1 MKKVLL
7 GILVVFILIQMIRPT
22 KNDSRNDINHI
33 STVIA
38 VPNEVQEIFK
48 TSCNDCH
55 SNNTVYPWYSEVAPV
70 SWYLAQHINEGKE
83 HMNLSE
89 WTVYNKNQQDHILK
103 DFEEV
108 LETHEMPLK
117 SYLIIH
123 KDAEMTNE
131 QYEVLM
137 NWVKSIN
144 LN

>member
-33 STVIA
+33 STVMA
-38 VPNEVQEIFK
+38 VPNEVREIFK

>member
-89 WTVYNKNQQDHILK
+89 WTVYNKNQQGHILK